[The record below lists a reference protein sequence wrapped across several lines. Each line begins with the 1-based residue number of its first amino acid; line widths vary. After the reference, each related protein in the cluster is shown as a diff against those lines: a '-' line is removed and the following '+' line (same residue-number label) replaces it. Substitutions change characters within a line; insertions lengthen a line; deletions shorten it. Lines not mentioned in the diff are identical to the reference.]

1 MPVFV
6 YNVQLFSLPT
16 LVLSLKILFPWQL
29 DSAKMNLIVSIQLN
43 LITQKVVASKLF
55 AQQGAFFNS

>member
-29 DSAKMNLIVSIQLN
+29 DSAKMNLIISIQLH

-55 AQQGAFFNS
+55 AQQEAFFNS